1 MLKNANSTKSSNFS
15 VNKRSLQCLF
25 GIPGVIF
32 YDSCLTDGS
41 ILLFARLRA
50 KSARCPCCGKLS
62 KRVHSIYKRHL
73 KDLPSTE
80 FRVHIV
86 LYMRKFRCNNGKCK
100 QRIFSEQN
108 LSLTQKYSRRTSR
121 ATEFLK
127 KLLVETSSRK
137 GEYLTHIFSIKQ
149 SSSTCLRIVKSI
161 QIPDDRN
168 LTIIGI
174 DDWAYRKGLSY
185 GTIIVNA
192 VDHRPVE
199 LLKSRTKED
208 VIEWLKDHDSVTHV
222 TRDRASSYSNAI
234 SIAAPKAMQI
244 ADKFHLIKNLGDH
257 ITDEIRKQYQSIK
270 SGFISQ
276 NKESVQ
282 DAKPEIAV
290 TNQIIENQAE
300 FVIKRL
306 VKDIDPRREALFN
319 EVHRLKDASFSQRSI
334 AKTLGI
340 DRTTVRNYCGMKELL
355 PKRSSHNN
363 NYEDFI
369 GVICEC
375 CDRGMSVK
383 NIFTIIEQQGFNGKL
398 TAFYEWFNTYFDN
411 YKYKGTHILE
421 QCKIAADP
429 IVVKFNL
436 MSPTRLAI
444 HVTNPLW
451 GISRNTGKCSEYHI
465 LAEQI
470 ISSSTLLTEMRNA
483 YISFREVLN
492 GDDASALSGWISE
505 YNSTII
511 KKLKTFINGLNHDIE
526 AVRNAIKFEWTNG
539 LVEGHVNR
547 LKNKKREMYGRA
559 SFELLKRK
567 VILSKTG

>member
-1 MLKNANSTKSSNFS
+1 MFKNANSIKSSNFS
-15 VNKRSLQCLF
+15 INKRSLQCFF
-25 GIPGVIF
+25 GIPGVVF
-32 YDSCLTDGS
+32 YNSSIADGS

-62 KRVHSIYKRHL
+62 RRVHSNYKRHL
-73 KDLPSTE
+73 KDLPSTVY
-80 FRVHIV
+80 RVHIV
-86 LYMRKFRCNNGKCK
+86 LHMRKFRCYNDKCK
-100 QRIFSEQN
+100 QSIFSEQY

-121 ATEFLK
+121 TTEFLK

-168 LTIIGI
+168 LTTIGI

-192 VDHRPVE
+192 IDHRPVE

-208 VIEWLKDHDSVTHV
+208 VIEWLKDHDSVMHV

-234 SIAAPKAMQI
+234 SIAAPKAIQI
-244 ADKFHLIKNLGDH
+244 ADKFHLIKNLSDH

-270 SGFISQ
+270 SDFISQ
-276 NKESVQ
+276 NKEIVQ
-282 DAKPEIAV
+282 NAKPEIAV
-290 TNQIIENQAE
+290 NKQIIENQEE
-300 FVIKRL
+300 FIIKNV

-319 EVHRLKDASFSQRSI
+319 EVHRLKNASFSQRSI

-340 DRTTVRNYCGMKELL
+340 NRTTVSNYCGMKNLL

-363 NYEDFI
+363 NYKDFI
-369 GVICEC
+369 GVIYEC

-383 NIFTIIEQQGFNGKL
+383 NIFTIIERQGFNGKL

-411 YKYKGTHILE
+411 YKHKGIHTIE
-421 QCKIAADP
+421 QCKIAVDP
-429 IVVKFNL
+429 IVVKLNL
-436 MSPTRLAI
+436 MSPNRLAI

-451 GISRNTGKCSEYHI
+451 GISRNTGECSKSHI

-470 ISSSTLLTEMRNA
+470 ISSSTLLTEMRDV

-492 GDDASALSGWISE
+492 GDDDSLLSGWISE
-505 YNSTII
+505 YNSTTI
-511 KKLKTFINGLNHDIE
+511 KRLKTFINGLNHDIE
-526 AVRNAIKFEWTNG
+526 AVRNAIKFKWTNG

-559 SFELLKRK
+559 GFELLKRK